1 MREESIAL
9 ARIWKTES
17 LSNKPR
23 IHTEA
28 DTANH
33 YEALAERICRLAFL
47 LVAHID
53 ITLELFKTTVATQQL
68 DRPCWHAC

>member
-47 LVAHID
+47 LVAGLEIAAENIE
-53 ITLELFKTTVATQQL
+53 ITMT
-68 DRPCWHAC
+68 